1 MKSTVYMDSER
12 VKESSEQLVGNC
24 EISYHTMHYV
34 GGIDNINQFEI
45 ALIWTILIN
54 LKLH

>member
-24 EISYHTMHYV
+24 EIIYHPMHYV
-34 GGIDNINQFEI
+34 GGIDNIN
-45 ALIWTILIN
+45 
-54 LKLH
+54 